1 MGDYYKISRDGTQG
15 EICIF
20 GEIYEKSWAWWDDQ
34 DFSLTGFYKDFKK
47 LDGCENVDVL
57 VNSVGGD
64 VFAATSVAE
73 LLRAASAHIRVK
85 IVGLCASAATLLLGS
100 TDETEITAGGV
111 VMIHDPSTFLFGQR
125 DAPALRK
132 VADRLDKVRDAIAK
146 NLALACG
153 KDEETVKKDM
163 AAETWMTSDEA
174 VEYGLVKKITDA
186 DGAPGGM
193 PAVNL
198 APIMNS
204 IPDKMRDRFDNGLFF
219 YTENPENTEER
230 KSGTMD
236 VSEIKTVDDLKKALP
251 ELCGQIESESAKNAA
266 ETATKAERARLAA
279 LDEIAIPGYED
290 LIEKAKNEGRSPAD
304 AAFEI
309 AKAVKE
315 RDAKKGADELAAR
328 EAAAKRAGTSDV
340 AASAGNDAGA
350 GEKSEEQK
358 ALDEAIKF
366 LNETKE

>member
-47 LDGCENVDVL
+47 LDGCESVDVL

-73 LLRAASAHIRVK
+73 LLRSATAHIRVK

-111 VMIHDPSTFLFGQR
+111 VMIHDPLTYARGMMNALT
-125 DAPALRK
+125 LRK
-132 VADRLDKVRDAIAK
+132 AADRLDKVRDAIAK

-186 DGAPGGM
+186 GSPPGGM

-230 KSGTMD
+230 KSITMD

-266 ETATKAERARLAA
+266 ETATKAERERLAA

-315 RDAKKGADELAAR
+315 RDAKKGAEELAAR
-328 EAAAKRAGTSDV
+328 EAAAKNAGTSDV